1 MADTEL
7 AAYRIAQESLTNVAR
22 HAQATRVSIALERG
36 PDSVVLR
43 VVDNGRGFT
52 GNPEEHGGL
61 RSMRE
66 RALLVDGAL
75 AIKTAPRGGVEVR
88 LEVPAARLAHS

>member
-1 MADTEL
+1 VT
-7 AAYRIAQESLTNVAR
+7 
-22 HAQATRVSIALERG
+22 IALERG

-43 VVDNGRGFT
+43 VLDDGHGFEASMR
-52 GNPEEHGGL
+52 EEYGGL

-75 AIKTAPRGGVEVR
+75 AIKEPPRGGVEVR
-88 LEVPAARLAHS
+88 LDVSTAAPVSEPVGMKS